1 MEYYFSHSVSDD
13 ENAWADDFKGQ
24 VFFSHGTPDSRGV
37 LIAYLG
43 YFLKYFVVKNKRN
56 DDTDHILIFDVII
69 DDADYILV
77 NIYNANTETE
87 QIKVFNNNSCG
98 LLCGFVS

>member
-24 VFFSHGTPDSRGV
+24 VFFSHGSSDSGGV

-43 YFLKYFVVKNKRN
+43 YFLKYFVVKSKRN
-56 DDTDHILIFDVII
+56 DAADHILDFH
-69 DDADYILV
+69 
-77 NIYNANTETE
+77 
-87 QIKVFNNNSCG
+87 
-98 LLCGFVS
+98 